1 MGVTSVAVIGL
12 GRMGLPIAHN
22 LLERGFTVSGYHR
35 TPGSE
40 LAGTGASLARSA
52 ADGAAHG
59 DVLLSIVPDADA
71 VDEVVT
77 GRTGTLTAGGSPG
90 MVAPRLATTFASGDR
105 RSVDAVSGVLDAI
118 SGPWVYTGEFGTGA
132 SMKYVA
138 NMLLATHMAVAAEA
152 MLLARSL
159 GLDLE
164 LVQQTLDNSIGSS
177 AIWRQ
182 RGPVLRSRQW
192 TPAPGP
198 IGTLHPI
205 LDQIAGRPALS
216 ASTRQCSVPPMRYA
230 VRQGHGQRLGRARH
244 RRRAR
249 CAGRHGPAPGAGRMR
264 YSLVTFRDD
273 GEVGIGV
280 LLGGTELVAPPEL
293 KRWASMLELLEDW
306 PGAAAI
312 LAGLELRDALR
323 LQAATLLAPVIWPRK
338 VLCAGVNYRKHI
350 KEMGGEVPGDR
361 WRPYF
366 FLKPPSTTVIGPSD
380 PIVIRDAG
388 RARYDWDAELAVVIG
403 PGGRDIPAERALEHV
418 AGHCVANDVTARGY
432 HRGASVPAEAF
443 TFDWFAAK
451 SADTSL
457 PLGPGITPVFLVAA
471 PQDLRLRLWVNGEL
485 QQDES
490 TAGMICPVSQLIAAA
505 SAVVT
510 LEPGDVVATGTPS
523 GVGAAR
529 GLFLTDGDVV
539 TVEIDGLGRISNR
552 VVDAERRLQ

>member
-118 SGPWVYTGEFGTGA
+118 SGPWVYTGEFGTGS

-138 NMLLATHMAVAAEA
+138 TAVAAVDA
-152 MLLARSL
+152 GAGADRDPASHPRPDCGPAGAV
-159 GLDLE
+159 GLDAP
-164 LVQQTLDNSIGSS
+164 VFS
-177 AIWRQ
+177 AANA
-182 RGPVLRSRQW
+182 LRC
-192 TPAPGP
+192 
-198 IGTLHPI
+198 
-205 LDQIAGRPALS
+205 
-216 ASTRQCSVPPMRYA
+216 STRPWPAAGPSATSPPCTMCWPPPTRA
-230 VRQGHGQRLGRARH
+230 WSRPDEVFPGHLP
-244 RRRAR
+244 RRRR
-249 CAGRHGPAPGAGRMR
+249 GRDRRPAGRH
-264 YSLVTFRDD
+264 
-273 GEVGIGV
+273 
-280 LLGGTELVAPPEL
+280 ELVAPPEL

-350 KEMGGEVPGDR
+350 KEMGGEVPAMAGAR
-361 WRPYF
+361 TSSSSRRRRP
-366 FLKPPSTTVIGPSD
+366 LSAR
-380 PIVIRDAG
+380 PIR
-388 RARYDWDAELAVVIG
+388 
-403 PGGRDIPAERALEHV
+403 
-418 AGHCVANDVTARGY
+418 
-432 HRGASVPAEAF
+432 S
-443 TFDWFAAK
+443 
-451 SADTSL
+451 
-457 PLGPGITPVFLVAA
+457 
-471 PQDLRLRLWVNGEL
+471 
-485 QQDES
+485 
-490 TAGMICPVSQLIAAA
+490 
-505 SAVVT
+505 
-510 LEPGDVVATGTPS
+510 
-523 GVGAAR
+523 
-529 GLFLTDGDVV
+529 
-539 TVEIDGLGRISNR
+539 
-552 VVDAERRLQ
+552 